1 MLLANILL
9 LLTVIIWGW
18 SFVATKICLEYL
30 TPVETI
36 GLRLLVGVPTLLI
49 LLKFRKVRLNLN
61 YRHCNLSL
69 AALIIA
75 AHFIIQ
81 STGLKYTSATNTG
94 WIIAL
99 IPLIVA
105 VLAFFIL
112 KESLV
117 RKLLIGILIASLG
130 VLLLISKGNPGNL
143 GWLRSGGD
151 WLILISAHTW
161 AFYTIVTRDL
171 SRSRDPLGLTFSLL
185 LPAAVI
191 FLSIMIFTSDW
202 ARIIHLPVKILAAV
216 IFLGILA
223 TALAHWFWQV
233 GVSKLGAARA
243 GVYLYLEPV
252 ATTALAV
259 PYLNETY
266 GLLTVI
272 GGFLVLF
279 GVWYASRKQVKL
291 APD

>member
-30 TPVETI
+30 SPVETI
-36 GLRLLVGVPTLLI
+36 GLRLLVGIPTLLV
-49 LLKFRKVRLNLN
+49 LLKLRKVRLNLN
-61 YRHCNLSL
+61 YRNQNLSL

-112 KESLV
+112 KEHIG

-130 VLLLISKGNPGNL
+130 VLLLISKGNPSNL

-151 WLILISAHTW
+151 WLILVSAHTW
-161 AFYTIVTRDL
+161 AIYTIVTRDL
-171 SRSRDPLGLTFSLL
+171 SRSRDPLGLTFSLI
-185 LPAAVI
+185 LPAAII
-191 FLSIMIFTSDW
+191 FLSIMILTSDW
-202 ARIIHLPVKILAAV
+202 SRIINLPAKILAAV
-216 IFLGILA
+216 VFLGILA
-223 TALAHWFWQV
+223 TALAHWFWQI

-259 PYLNETY
+259 PYLHESY
-266 GLLTVI
+266 GLLTAI

-279 GVWYASRKQVKL
+279 GVWYASRKQIL
-291 APD
+291 STIE

>member
-9 LLTVIIWGW
+9 LLTVIVWGW

-30 TPVETI
+30 SPIETI

-49 LLKFRKVRLNLN
+49 LVKLRKVRLNLN
-61 YRHCNLSL
+61 YRNRNLSL

-81 STGLKYTSATNTG
+81 STGLKYTTATNTG

-105 VLAFFIL
+105 VLAFIIL
-112 KESLV
+112 KEQIG
-117 RKLLIGILIASLG
+117 RKLLIGILIASMG
-130 VLLLISKGNPGNL
+130 VLLLISKGQPGNL
-143 GWLRSGGD
+143 GWLSSGGD
-151 WLILISAHTW
+151 WLVLVSAHTW
-161 AFYTIVTRDL
+161 AIYTIVTRDL
-171 SRSRDPLGLTFSLL
+171 SRSRDPLGLTFSLI

-191 FLSIMIFTSDW
+191 FLTLMLFTSDLY
-202 ARIIHLPVKILAAV
+202 RIIHLPGKILAAV
-216 IFLGILA
+216 VFLGILA
-223 TALAHWFWQV
+223 TALAHWFWQI

-259 PYLNETY
+259 PYLHESY
-266 GLLTVI
+266 GLLTAI

-279 GVWYASRKQVKL
+279 GVWYASSKRIL
-291 APD
+291 STIE

>member
-9 LLTVIIWGW
+9 LLTVIVWGW

-30 TPVETI
+30 SPVETI
-36 GLRLLVGVPTLLI
+36 GLRLLVGVPI
-49 LLKFRKVRLNLN
+49 LLVLVKLRKVRLNLN
-61 YRHCNLSL
+61 YRNRNLSL

-112 KESLV
+112 KEQIG

-130 VLLLISKGNPGNL
+130 VLLLISKGNPSNL

-151 WLILISAHTW
+151 WLVLVSAHTW
-161 AFYTIVTRDL
+161 AIYTIVTRDL
-171 SRSRDPLGLTFSLL
+171 SRSRDPLGLTFSLI
-185 LPAAVI
+185 LPATVI
-191 FLSIMIFTSDW
+191 LLSIMIFTSDW
-202 ARIIHLPVKILAAV
+202 ARIIHLPLKILVAV
-216 IFLGILA
+216 VFLGILA
-223 TALAHWFWQV
+223 TALAHWFWQI

-243 GVYLYLEPV
+243 GVFLYLEPV

-259 PYLNETY
+259 PYLHETY
-266 GLLTVI
+266 GLLTAV
-272 GGFLVLF
+272 GGLLVLF
-279 GVWYASRKQVKL
+279 GVWFAGRRQHTKF
-291 APD
+291 AD